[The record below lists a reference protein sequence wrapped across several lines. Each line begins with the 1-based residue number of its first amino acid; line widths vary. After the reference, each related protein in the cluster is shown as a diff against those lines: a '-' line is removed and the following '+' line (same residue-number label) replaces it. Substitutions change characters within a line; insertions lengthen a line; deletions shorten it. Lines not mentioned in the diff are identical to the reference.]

1 MSDVFD
7 LDVWV
12 SEAKREPFRF
22 ALGGTTFVL
31 PAAGDLD
38 KAILSDVNTEAPS
51 ATDIVALLRA
61 GLADQWSAFDRLPV
75 PISAVG
81 ELFRR
86 WQRHQGVTPGESEPS
101 PIS

>member
-1 MSDVFD
+1 MSDVFN

-12 SEAKREPFRF
+12 AEARREPFRF

-38 KAILSDVNTEAPS
+38 KGILAAVNVDSPS
-51 ATDIVALLRA
+51 AVDIVALLRA
-61 GLADQWSAFDRLPV
+61 GLGDQWQEFDALPV

-86 WQRHQGVTPGESEPS
+86 WQRHQGVMPGESEPS
-101 PIS
+101 PNS

>member
-1 MSDVFD
+1 MSDVFN

-12 SEAKREPFRF
+12 AEAKRDPFRF

-31 PAAGDLD
+31 PAASDLD
-38 KAILSDVNTEAPS
+38 KAILSEVNTESPS
-51 ATDIVALLRA
+51 AADIVALLRA
-61 GLADQWSAFDRLPV
+61 GLADQWADFDKLPV

-86 WQRHQGVTPGESEPS
+86 WQRHEGVTPGEPEPS
-101 PIS
+101 PAS